1 MSLTGYCN
9 SAYIKN
15 RFYSIYRFGVVIFF
29 FLVLFLILQKTV
41 ENMSKSILT
50 KNNKSSLR
58 RQKLSLRLNIAVF
71 FDFQSQFYLI
81 SSSFWG
87 KIYSKWEENFSMRF
101 SVSPEVVL
109 LGLFF
114 SKWQSEILWVFT
126 INSRNCK
133 WCLANWDWHS
143 SYCAQLYGRPNFGKW
158 IYICICFS

>member
-58 RQKLSLRLNIAVF
+58 KQKLSLRLILQYSSAIPVL
-71 FDFQSQFYLI
+71 FDFFLILRQNLFKMRRKFLNAILAEPRSRTTWALRLLSQNDNRKFY
-81 SSSFWG
+81 
-87 KIYSKWEENFSMRF
+87 EC
-101 SVSPEVVL
+101 L
-109 LGLFF
+109 L
-114 SKWQSEILWVFT
+114 SIAEIV
-126 INSRNCK
+126 N
-133 WCLANWDWHS
+133 
-143 SYCAQLYGRPNFGKW
+143 GV
-158 IYICICFS
+158 